1 MYIQCL
7 YVIHTSDMYV
17 FKSLDA
23 FRHPPFLCAIAQ
35 LLLQLYFISCFDRIF
50 FCCCWDDFALRFWHW
65 KQKKKT
71 SIRKATNCKAADA
84 DAVAAAACVHLL
96 GQLAQSVGNHNKKLI
111 LIKRFT
117 CSCRQLRPAAR
128 RIGVGVDAC
137 VAARVQRERQTERER
152 ERREQLNT
160 RTIWLSC
167 YEGAI
172 SCRCCRVVIVG
183 HSHMWLRYCMLLLLR
198 C

>member
-1 MYIQCL
+1 MYSNL
-7 YVIHTSDMYV
+7 WTLFVILLFFARLHNYYYSSISFLASIASFFAVAGMI
-17 FKSLDA
+17 LHCA
-23 FRHPPFLCAIAQ
+23 F
-35 LLLQLYFISCFDRIF
+35 DTEN
-50 FCCCWDDFALRFWHW
+50 
-65 KQKKKT
+65 KKKT

-152 ERREQLNT
+152 ER
-160 RTIWLSC
+160 
-167 YEGAI
+167 A
-172 SCRCCRVVIVG
+172 
-183 HSHMWLRYCMLLLLR
+183 
-198 C
+198 